1 MADAKTPEQIG
12 KDKLAPATTE
22 AAAPADAKTAVE
34 RFVWQPRDIT
44 ITKPEKTPLGTPK
57 HGAGR
62 PCIPKPCTPLD
73 SEHGLHT
80 QASDERRA
88 AL

>member
-44 ITKPEKTPLGTPK
+44 ITKPEKTPLGTPEAWR
-57 HGAGR
+57 G
-62 PCIPKPCTPLD
+62 T
-73 SEHGLHT
+73 
-80 QASDERRA
+80 
-88 AL
+88 ALYP